1 MSRKKTIWDLQRM
14 SASEFKESEKLPLAV
29 VLDNVRSLSNVGAIL
44 RTSDAFRIDRV
55 LLCGVTGCP
64 PSTEIHKTALGAE
77 DSVDWQYFASTLD
90 AVADLKARGYTVC
103 ALEQADDSVSLE
115 DFPVEEG
122 KKYAIIA
129 GNEVNGVDQ
138 AVVDA
143 SDAVIEIP
151 QFGTKHSLNVS
162 VSVGITLWHFVER
175 LLLKR

>member
-55 LLCGVTGCP
+55 LLCGVTGYP

-77 DSVDWQYFASTLD
+77 DSVDWAYYTTTAEAIAF
-90 AVADLKARGYTVC
+90 LKDSGYILC

-115 DFPVEEG
+115 EFPVEEG

-138 AVVDA
+138 SIVDA

-162 VSVGITLWHFVER
+162 VSVGITIWHFVER
-175 LLLKR
+175 MLKF

>member
-14 SASEFKESEKLPLAV
+14 SASEFKESEKLPLAI

-77 DSVDWQYFASTLD
+77 DSVTWQYFPTTHEGIAY
-90 AVADLKARGYTVC
+90 LKDIGYTLC
-103 ALEQADDSVSLE
+103 ALEQADNSISLE
-115 DFPVEEG
+115 EFPVEKG
-122 KKYAIIA
+122 QKYAIIA

-175 LLLKR
+175 MLKF